1 MYFKP
6 ILYCKFAL
14 GPYGSRIPKIQH
26 AIVNF
31 RVIETG
37 TVFILFFIFHT
48 STYIYIF
55 SKYTCESIE
64 ESRFYVIKFTV
75 RDTSGHIF
83 TVCVF
88 K

>member
-31 RVIETG
+31 RVIETEALCLFYFLYF
-37 TVFILFFIFHT
+37 THLQTYTSFPNILV
-48 STYIYIF
+48 
-55 SKYTCESIE
+55 KV
-64 ESRFYVIKFTV
+64 SRKADFM
-75 RDTSGHIF
+75 
-83 TVCVF
+83 
-88 K
+88 